1 LSTLRIAEAARKH
14 GIEDD
19 DILHAVR
26 MAIAEWELED
36 GLTML
41 VGPARDGGLLEVG
54 VLDIDG
60 DDPVTIHAM
69 RARPRYLPHR
79 R

>member
-1 LSTLRIAEAARKH
+1 MSTLRIAETARKH
-14 GIEDD
+14 GVGDD

-54 VLDIDG
+54 VLGIDG
-60 DDPVTIHAM
+60 DDPVIVHAM

>member
-1 LSTLRIAEAARKH
+1 MRIAETARKH
-14 GIEDD
+14 GVRDD

-26 MAIAEWELED
+26 MAIAEWKLED

-54 VLDIDG
+54 VLGIDG
-60 DDPVTIHAM
+60 DDPVIIHAM
-69 RARPRYLPHR
+69 RARPRYLPQR

>member
-1 LSTLRIAEAARKH
+1 MRIAETAGKH
-14 GIEDD
+14 GAGDD
-19 DILHAVR
+19 DMVHAVR

-41 VGPARDGGLLEVG
+41 VGPARDGELLEVG
-54 VLDIDG
+54 VLGIDG
-60 DDPVTIHAM
+60 DDPVIIHAM